1 MHDDLAAALQYSGL
15 NDLPANPLGN
25 FSTSYSSS
33 GLASLGMPWPL
44 RYGSP
49 FSNDYSV
56 EIAAKKRSPTLRCVM
71 CGAPTAGTYYPYCPD
86 CYKKS
91 LDPKGGV
98 PPIPIIIDP
107 LKQME

>member
-1 MHDDLAAALQYSGL
+1 MVFRFGL
-15 NDLPANPLGN
+15 SDLPLEPPDNPNEHIL
-25 FSTSYSSS
+25 
-33 GLASLGMPWPL
+33 
-44 RYGSP
+44 
-49 FSNDYSV
+49 